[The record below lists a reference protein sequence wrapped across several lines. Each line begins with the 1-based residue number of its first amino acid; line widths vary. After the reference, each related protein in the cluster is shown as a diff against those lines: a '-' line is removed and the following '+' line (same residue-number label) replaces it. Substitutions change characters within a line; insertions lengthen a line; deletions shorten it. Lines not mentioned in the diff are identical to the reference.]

1 MSGEFTEVRGTA
13 HDLAAWHALLT
24 GDAPPFQRI
33 EAAREDTGF
42 TGRLRRVVLDQVSVN
57 LIEIEAAEHT
67 ITRSV
72 EHIKTLAEPFYSVLF
87 QVAGVSVFR
96 QGGLDSALSPGDWV
110 VTTST
115 DPYSWEF
122 RGDFTTFAIRFP
134 QSFVDLPE
142 AMLRPVIGRTLAAGE
157 GFGRRLAPFVTS
169 VVTSDGLLRGP
180 VGGRVARNLIDL
192 FATAMYEAV
201 RGETADRSVPL
212 FLTLTEYIARH
223 LGEPGLE
230 TSAIARAN
238 HISARYVQA
247 IFAAQGSTVTGWIRA
262 RRLSGCR
269 RDLADPALA
278 EVPIGDV
285 AARWGYRD
293 QAYFSRLFRREYGES
308 PREWRARA
316 LAAELGG

>member
-1 MSGEFTEVRGTA
+1 MNGEFTEVRGTA
-13 HDLAAWHALLT
+13 HDLESWHALLT

-33 EAAREDTGF
+33 EAAREDSGF
-42 TGRLRRVVLDQVSVN
+42 TGRLRRVVLDQISVN

-67 ITRSV
+67 ITRTG
-72 EHIKTLAEPFYSVLF
+72 EHIKALSEPYYSVLF
-87 QVAGVSVFR
+87 QVRGSSLFR
-96 QGGLDSALSPGDWV
+96 QGGVDSALSPGDWV

-115 DPYSWEF
+115 DPYSWQF
-122 RGDFTTFAIRFP
+122 RGDFTTFAVRFP

-142 AMLRPVIGRTLAAGE
+142 TMLRPIIGRALSAGE
-157 GFGRRLAPFVTS
+157 GFARQLSPFVTA
-169 VVTSDGLLRGP
+169 VATADGLLSGP

-201 RGETADRSVPL
+201 GGETAVRSIPL
-212 FLTLTEYIARH
+212 FLNLTEYIARH

-238 HISARYVQA
+238 HISARYLQA
-247 IFAAQGSTVTGWIRA
+247 IFAEQGSTVTDWIRE
-262 RRLSGCR
+262 RRLAGCR
-269 RDLADPALA
+269 RDLADPALR

-293 QAYFSRLFRREYGES
+293 QAYFSRLFRREYAES